1 MAFSR
6 EPQTNYP
13 NYQDSAGHTE
23 AVVWCLE
30 QRCLP
35 TALSVLGKGHS
46 CLRTH
51 PAPGADPAEKITW
64 QIQVKQIKPSVGKFP
79 SSPPPS
85 DCAITNT
92 CAPAQGGHNRHGGR
106 GSAQNWLQISFI
118 SQWSPSREK
127 QDCPAA
133 ETYLQH
139 SRSCTGTEALPS
151 PSPGCSCCK
160 PRLSLSREQPVTA
173 ERWSRR
179 KPWGPSFVQLKPI

>member
-85 DCAITNT
+85 DCLCDHKHV
-92 CAPAQGGHNRHGGR
+92 CASARRAQQARGPRFCSKLAANFLHFPMKPIKRKTGLSSCRDVPPA
-106 GSAQNWLQISFI
+106 LQKLHWHWGPP
-118 SQWSPSREK
+118 QP
-127 QDCPAA
+127 Q
-133 ETYLQH
+133 
-139 SRSCTGTEALPS
+139 
-151 PSPGCSCCK
+151 
-160 PRLSLSREQPVTA
+160 PRLLLLQTSPQP
-173 ERWSRR
+173 E
-179 KPWGPSFVQLKPI
+179 